1 MTINVEQLTRNFL
14 AAYEAKDIETIAAMF
29 HTDVFLRDWNSEVS
43 GQAAAVAEFTKN
55 FQQAKSLK
63 IVIKRI
69 YLAELSAA
77 AELEITVN
85 HTELLN
91 VVDVLSFNEEGKI
104 LSIVAYRGL

>member
-1 MTINVEQLTRNFL
+1 MATKLEQLTRSFL
-14 AAYEAKDIETIAAMF
+14 AAYEAKDIAAIAAMF
-29 HTDVFLRDWNSEVS
+29 HPDVVLRDWNSEVVGHS
-43 GQAAAVAEFTKN
+43 GAVAEFTKN
-55 FQQAKSLK
+55 FEQANSLK

-77 AELEITVN
+77 AELGITVN
-85 HTELLN
+85 QTEILN